1 MFNDVTD
8 YVNKTVEDFSNKSMW
23 FHNATDFKVEVRKQI
38 TKELKILKT
47 LTYRATGKAPTWF
60 KYDEIDA
67 IADQI
72 INELHDYTMSCDES
86 HG

>member
-23 FHNATDFKVEVRKQI
+23 FHNAADFNFEVRKQVI
-38 TKELKILKT
+38 KELKVLKT
-47 LTYRATGKAPTWF
+47 LTYRATGKAPAWF

-72 INELHDYTMSCDES
+72 INELHDYTMS
-86 HG
+86 